1 MTVSPPR
8 PSADKLRR
16 TQAARSESM
25 RRRLLDATLQSLAV
39 DGYAGSSLNSIVKL
53 AGVSRGAQTHHFPS
67 KQALILEAADS
78 LMRRAY
84 RTFGKLVLSISD
96 ERDRHAALLDAMWKR
111 LFDTP
116 LFRAYLELVI
126 ASQRDPELAD
136 ALRKL
141 LRRARDWFEPA
152 VDHYFET
159 DEKSTV
165 KASAVI
171 LQQIMLLTSLVMQAH
186 LLPGAGLLKEQ
197 FRTWLELS
205 AAHIRPRAGVRTA
218 PPRPLG
224 WDDPMSL
231 K

>member
-1 MTVSPPR
+1 
-8 PSADKLRR
+8 
-16 TQAARSESM
+16 M
-25 RRRLLDATLQSLAV
+25 RRRLLDATLESLAV
-39 DGYAGSSLNSIVKL
+39 DGYAGLSLNSIVKL

-84 RTFGKLVLSISD
+84 RTFGKLLLSMTH
-96 ERDRHAALLDAMWKR
+96 EEDRHAALLEAMWKG

-116 LFRAYLELVI
+116 LFRAYLELAV

-159 DEKSTV
+159 DAKSSLQ
-165 KASAVI
+165 ASAVI
-171 LQQIMLLTSLVMQAH
+171 LQQILLLMSLVVHAH

-205 AAHIRPRAGVRTA
+205 AAHLRPRKGVRTA

-224 WDDPMSL
+224 WDEPVSS